1 MRNILMTMRTQTNYD
16 TCIFTQVY
24 MNYFGKVQVCV
35 HANEYDERCFKT
47 QHLHTILRKRFGRG
61 VSKAFDHETI
71 TESQNYEFD
80 SEKNIIINNS
90 MQEFDESLIRYYKQS
105 PAVRARI
112 LKNRGSE
119 ADLELYENE
128 NEDQDEDNDDL

>member
-1 MRNILMTMRTQTNYD
+1 
-16 TCIFTQVY
+16 

-35 HANEYDERCFKT
+35 HTNEYNEGCFKT

-61 VSKAFDHETI
+61 MSKAFDYETI

-90 MQEFDESLIRYYKQS
+90 MQEFDESLIRCYK
-105 PAVRARI
+105 
-112 LKNRGSE
+112 
-119 ADLELYENE
+119 
-128 NEDQDEDNDDL
+128 